1 MISSLYIKN
10 IALIQELNLELNKGL
25 NVLSGE
31 TGAGKSIIIDSIN
44 FVLGNRA
51 DKTLIRFGEKTAM
64 VELVFSDIK
73 NIESVKELLD
83 DAGIEMEDDMI
94 IISRK
99 MSNDKSECRVNHHIV
114 TVSLLRNIVA
124 LLVDI
129 HSQNEHQSL
138 LKVSNHIK
146 ILDKYNGKIASVKS
160 EYCERLE
167 EYKTLKN
174 RLAEL
179 KAIIGKE
186 TDLEELRK
194 IVDELEKFEFKDGEE
209 DELIAKR
216 SRFNNAK
223 MIYESLTESMN
234 RLSNDSGYDVVTG
247 LNQSGRALS
256 NIVRFDEELN
266 DIITRLDNVKIEI
279 EDIINT
285 IDSKLSDDDIFHLDI
300 DALEKRLS
308 KIRMIKKNYGQ
319 TEDEVCAY
327 IDNAKKQIFDIEH
340 ADLEIGKVEN
350 GILEAKK
357 KLVESAKK
365 LHDLRVETSKKF
377 EKDITGDLVELGMKN
392 AQFAVQIDSIS
403 DVDEYGANGADIVE
417 FMLTPNLG
425 EPLKPLE
432 KIASGGEM
440 SRFMLAIKDTI
451 ADIDDIETLIFD
463 EIDTGISGNIAKVVS
478 RKLYNISLNR
488 QVIAITHLPQLAS
501 MADWNYLIE
510 KNVVEDKTITSV
522 KMLDENEIYTE
533 LMRLSGAVMNS
544 QIGLSNAKE
553 LKNESNEYKRKLNAN

>member
-83 DAGIEMEDDMI
+83 DAGIEMEDDLI

-167 EYKTLKN
+167 EYNALKN

-209 DELIAKR
+209 DELISKR

-319 TEDEVCAY
+319 TEEEINAY
-327 IDNAKKQIFDIEH
+327 IENVKKQIFDIEH

-392 AQFAVQIDSIS
+392 AQFAVQIDFVT

-417 FMLTPNLG
+417 FMLTPNLV